1 MCFILLSLLEEL
13 PECVAAADTAN
24 ICIVTFDRKVC
35 LHNRFTGTQLKI
47 TACLA
52 FYRKEEMCFEEDEIQ
67 KRHETWFLTDQ
78 MGQRIYLC

>member
-47 TACLA
+47 ILPAWL
-52 FYRKEEMCFEEDEIQ
+52 FIEK
-67 KRHETWFLTDQ
+67 KRCVLKKMKSKNDMKPGF
-78 MGQRIYLC
+78 